1 MRFHQVREIVS
12 WAADFHAQLAKQY
25 AALAKQSEDERVRM
39 ALNYLAEHE
48 RKMQHGLVSYLSSDS
63 EHRNVLDTWFNDA
76 SELPHPDVLTRLC
89 GCMTCTTIDKVLATA
104 LTIHKTL
111 EDMYRHRA
119 DNAAI
124 ADEEAFFTAL
134 AKGHE
139 SEVRRLVRDMA
150 RLEAY

>member
-1 MRFHQVREIVS
+1 MRFHQVREVVS
-12 WAADFHAQLAKQY
+12 WAVDFHAQLAKQY

-39 ALNYLAEHE
+39 ALDYLAEHE
-48 RKMQHGLVSYLSSDS
+48 RKMQRGLGSYLASDS
-63 EHRNVLDTWFNDA
+63 EHRNVLDTWFSDA
-76 SELPHPDVLTRLC
+76 TELPHPDVLTRLC
-89 GCMTCTTIDKVLATA
+89 GCMACTTIDNVLASA

-111 EDMYRHRA
+111 EEMYRHRA
-119 DNAAI
+119 EDAAI
-124 ADEEAFFTAL
+124 GDEEAFFIAL